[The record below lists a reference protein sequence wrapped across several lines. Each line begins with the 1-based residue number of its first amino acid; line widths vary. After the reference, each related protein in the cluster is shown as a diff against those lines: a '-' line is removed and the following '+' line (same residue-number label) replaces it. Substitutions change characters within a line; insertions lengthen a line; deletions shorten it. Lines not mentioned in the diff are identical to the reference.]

1 MSKNVTHTEDTYLVM
16 LLTLGGGSRAPAT
29 LSPRLDWLICAA
41 SMCFSLDLLYRC
53 RCKRQKRPARGMA
66 DSRPSVVPMTSK
78 VVPEPTD
85 DLPPPQVTLSVGYSK
100 FRSEMQHTA
109 RYSIEDTYLV
119 MLLTPSQM
127 CAKISARI
135 FDEQVRNCCEWS
147 GAKECTSRRPRR
159 ML

>member
-1 MSKNVTHTEDTYLVM
+1 MSKNVTHTEDTYLVV

-41 SMCFSLDLLYRC
+41 SMCFSLDLSPLLYRC

-85 DLPPPQVTLSVGYSK
+85 DLAPPQVTQCRLFNVS
-100 FRSEMQHTA
+100 
-109 RYSIEDTYLV
+109 
-119 MLLTPSQM
+119 
-127 CAKISARI
+127 
-135 FDEQVRNCCEWS
+135 
-147 GAKECTSRRPRR
+147 
-159 ML
+159 